1 MSTVAIVQA
10 RMTSTRLPGKVLLP
24 ILGRPMLAYEIE
36 RLRKTRGL
44 DHIVLATTVNSTD
57 DAVAEFCAA
66 QGLDCHRGSEHD
78 VLARYYEA
86 AVKFDAR
93 VVVRATADCPL
104 IDPDVVAR
112 VLDEF
117 ASADGCDYAS
127 NMLTPTFPYGMAAE
141 VFTFAALKEAF
152 VNARQASEREHVTP
166 YIYWHPERFRMRSV
180 TMSPDLS
187 GHRWTVDTPEDF
199 ALVNRILTALYPVK
213 PDFRIADLLAL
224 VQANPE
230 WESVNRHVR
239 QTMVRPSEGARQ

>member
-36 RLRKTRGL
+36 RLRKTRGV
-44 DHIVLATTVNSTD
+44 DRIVLATTVNSTD

-152 VNARQASEREHVTP
+152 VNAREPAEREHVTP